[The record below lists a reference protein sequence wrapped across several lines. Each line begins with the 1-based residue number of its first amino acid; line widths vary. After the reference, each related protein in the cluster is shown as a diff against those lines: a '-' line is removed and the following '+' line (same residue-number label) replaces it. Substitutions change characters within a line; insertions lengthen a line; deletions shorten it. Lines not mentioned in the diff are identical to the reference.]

1 MVRKTDIKKAG
12 SASFD
17 SDPAGTLISELNQIL
32 GVLVFWCFRGAPVW
46 YNQYSSKAPLK
57 P

>member
-32 GVLVFWCFRGAPVW
+32 GVLVFWGFSVLEELRFGITNIQAKHP
-46 YNQYSSKAPLK
+46 
-57 P
+57 